1 MPRAQTT
8 TTKVKLQSFNS
19 NVASCKFTVEV
30 LSEEALPQE
39 IPILKDEICVRIGC
53 SVRISGKTGKVEVMQ
68 AV

>member
-1 MPRAQTT
+1 MKKTSDIIPFCHP
-8 TTKVKLQSFNS
+8 LPIE
-19 NVASCKFTVEV
+19 SCKFTVEV

-53 SVRISGKTGKVEVMQ
+53 SVRISGKTGKVEEMQ